1 MNRARVSFVLLS
13 VLLWHVAA
21 PCFVPFLPTAVF
33 QGQAIAA
40 AQEEGDSAW
49 VPNATL
55 TAELLNAIRG
65 NQLRLCTAYRPVA
78 RFEQVSHQHGTRR
91 IVRRHRSS
99 YPTRQELHS
108 RLSRSE
114 SGELPH

>member
-21 PCFVPFLPTAVF
+21 PCFVPFLPTAVAR
-33 QGQAIAA
+33 GQVIAA

-49 VPNATL
+49 VPNATQ
-55 TAELLNAIRG
+55 TTELLNAIRG
-65 NQLRLCTAYRPVA
+65 NQLRLRTAYRSVA
-78 RFEQVSHQHGTRR
+78 PFDQTSSRESPRR
-91 IVRRHRSS
+91 IVRPHRSP
-99 YPTRQELHS
+99 YPTRHQLGL

>member
-78 RFEQVSHQHGTRR
+78 RFEQASQQQSARR
-91 IVRRHRSS
+91 IVRPHRSP
-99 YPTRQELHS
+99 YPTRHQLGL

-114 SGELPH
+114 SGDLPH